1 MQLDVLTL
9 VVLTSLCAL
18 IMGAGVFLVAER
30 SSPSVRPLRLW
41 GAGCLIYGFSWA
53 LIALGGVIPEF
64 VSVVAANTIM
74 AGAVMLNWRSVH
86 EFGEH
91 RFWRG
96 WYGLVP
102 LVAALL
108 AFFVYVVPSYE
119 ARVVG
124 LSLGGAG
131 MCFLC
136 GARMWRLRSGLSSRA
151 QRLTSLVFAACGLF
165 SVERAVDTL
174 LHWGRE
180 TSLLSVGS
188 TSALFF
194 CANLLCVVLLT
205 FGIVLVSHERANAE
219 LQRLATV
226 DSLTDTWNRATVEKL
241 ANAALEKAHRSK
253 TPFSLVIGDIDHFK
267 KINDTLGHAGGDMA
281 LRAVARTL
289 EGALRAGDHLGRFG
303 GEEFLI
309 VAPTTDA
316 DDALALAKRLC
327 EAVSLSNINGLEG
340 VTISFGVA
348 TLYGDDR
355 FDLTRDLFREAD
367 AALYA
372 AKAAGRNRAEMFALP
387 ASATSP
393 TLPLRRV
400 A

>member
-1 MQLDVLTL
+1 MQLDVRTL
-9 VVLTSLCAL
+9 IVLTSLCAL
-18 IMGAGVFLVAER
+18 IMGAGVFSVAER

-53 LIALGGVIPEF
+53 LIALRGVIPEF
-64 VSVVAANTIM
+64 VPVVATNTIM
-74 AGAVMLNWRSVH
+74 ALAITLNWHSVH

-102 LVAALL
+102 LVAAFL
-108 AFFVYVVPSYE
+108 AFFVYVVPSYD
-119 ARVVG
+119 ARVMG
-124 LSLGGAG
+124 LMLGGAG
-131 MCFLC
+131 MSFLC
-136 GARMWRLRSGLSSRA
+136 GARMWRFRSGLSSRA
-151 QRLTSLVFAACGLF
+151 QRMTSLVFAACGLF

-180 TSLLSVGS
+180 ASLLSVGAAS
-188 TSALFF
+188 SVFF
-194 CANLLCVVLLT
+194 CANLLCLVLLT

-226 DSLTDTWNRATVEKL
+226 DALTDTWNRATIEKL

-253 TPFSLVIGDIDHFK
+253 TPVSLVLGDIDHFK
-267 KINDTLGHAGGDMA
+267 KINDTLGHAGGDLA

-309 VAPTTDA
+309 VAPGTDA
-316 DDALALAKRLC
+316 DDALSLAKRLC
-327 EAVSLSNINGLEG
+327 EAVASSNINGLEG

-348 TLYGDDR
+348 TSRWDDR
-355 FDLTRDLFREAD
+355 LDLPRDLFREAD

-372 AKAAGRNRAEMFALP
+372 AKDAGRNRAEMFALSPSSPMP
-387 ASATSP
+387 AMPMRHA
-393 TLPLRRV
+393 

>member
-1 MQLDVLTL
+1 MQLDVRTL
-9 VVLTSLCAL
+9 IVLTSLCAL
-18 IMGAGVFLVAER
+18 MMGAGVFLVAER

-53 LIALGGVIPEF
+53 LIALRGVIPEF
-64 VSVVAANTIM
+64 ISIVAANTLM
-74 AGAVMLNWRSVH
+74 AWGITLDWHSIH
-86 EFGEH
+86 EFADH
-91 RFWRG
+91 KFWRG
-96 WYGLVP
+96 WYGLVA
-102 LVAALL
+102 LVAAFV
-108 AFFVYVVPSYE
+108 AFFVYVVPSYD

-136 GARMWRLRSGLSSRA
+136 GARMWRFRSGLSSRA
-151 QRLTSLVFAACGLF
+151 QRMTSLVFAACGLF
-165 SVERAVDTL
+165 SLERAVNTL
-174 LHWGRE
+174 LHLGRE
-180 TSLLSVGS
+180 TSLLTLGA
-188 TSALFF
+188 TSSAFF

-226 DSLTDTWNRATVEKL
+226 DALTDTWNRATVEKL
-241 ANAALEKAHRSK
+241 ASAALEKAHRSK
-253 TPFSLVIGDIDHFK
+253 MPVSLVLGDIDHFK
-267 KINDTLGHAGGDMA
+267 KINDTLGHAGGDLA

-309 VAPTTDA
+309 VAPGTNG

-327 EAVSLSNINGLEG
+327 EAVAASNINGLEG

-348 TLYGDDR
+348 TSRGDER
-355 FDLTRDLFREAD
+355 LNLSRDLFHEAD

-387 ASATSP
+387 PSSSSP
-393 TLPLRRV
+393 SMPLRR
-400 A
+400 AA

>member
-1 MQLDVLTL
+1 MQLDVRTL

-18 IMGAGVFLVAER
+18 MMGAGVFLVAER

-53 LIALGGVIPEF
+53 LTALHGVIPGWI
-64 VSVVAANTIM
+64 SIVAANTIM
-74 AGAVMLNWRSVH
+74 AGAVMLNWHSVH

-96 WYGLVP
+96 WYGTVT
-102 LVAALL
+102 LVAAFEW
-108 AFFVYVVPSYE
+108 FFVYVVPSYD
-119 ARVVG
+119 ARVMG
-124 LSLGGAG
+124 LSLGGTAI
-131 MCFLC
+131 CFLC
-136 GARMWRLRSGLSSRA
+136 GGRMWRFRSGQSSRA
-151 QRLTSLVFAACGLF
+151 QRMTSLVFAACGLF
-165 SVERAVDTL
+165 SLERAVDTL
-174 LHWGRE
+174 LHLGRE
-180 TSLLSVGS
+180 AGLSSVGT
-188 TSALFF
+188 TSSVFF

-226 DSLTDTWNRATVEKL
+226 DALTDTWNRATVEKL

-253 TPFSLVIGDIDHFK
+253 TPVSLVLGDIDHFK
-267 KINDTLGHAGGDMA
+267 KINDTLGHAGGDLA

-309 VAPTTDA
+309 VAPSTDA
-316 DDALALAKRLC
+316 DDALALATRLC
-327 EAVSLSNINGLEG
+327 EAIASSNINGLEG

-348 TLYGDDR
+348 TSRPDDR
-355 FDLTRDLFREAD
+355 LDLSRDLFREAD

-372 AKAAGRNRAEMFALP
+372 AKAAGRNRAEMFAPSLSSAPP
-387 ASATSP
+387 AMLVRHA
-393 TLPLRRV
+393 